1 MLWLI
6 IVLISCIVILLTIIF
21 RYRKDIKY
29 ISAQIEES
37 QGEYTNI
44 RMNTL
49 DKSLEDLVIKINN
62 IYDLNQQATSKIK
75 HREEELRHSIANMTH
90 DLRTPLTSI
99 MGYLQ
104 LIKSANL
111 TEEEI
116 EKYFN
121 IIEKRTET
129 LQELVESFHELSR
142 LNSNEYQFELKTVN
156 LSNILCETVA
166 LFYHDFTNK
175 NIEPIINI
183 EENIPNIIS
192 DETALTRIFTN
203 LINNMLKHGK
213 DTVII
218 NLAQKKDKLVA
229 EFINHAPDLQQDQI
243 SHIFD
248 RFFTGDRAR
257 SNKNTGL
264 GLYIAKTLAE
274 QLGHEIGA
282 ELIDETL
289 KITVSFSINSK
300 REP

>member
-111 TEEEI
+111 T
-116 EKYFN
+116 
-121 IIEKRTET
+121 
-129 LQELVESFHELSR
+129 
-142 LNSNEYQFELKTVN
+142 
-156 LSNILCETVA
+156 
-166 LFYHDFTNK
+166 
-175 NIEPIINI
+175 
-183 EENIPNIIS
+183 
-192 DETALTRIFTN
+192 
-203 LINNMLKHGK
+203 
-213 DTVII
+213 
-218 NLAQKKDKLVA
+218 
-229 EFINHAPDLQQDQI
+229 
-243 SHIFD
+243 
-248 RFFTGDRAR
+248 
-257 SNKNTGL
+257 
-264 GLYIAKTLAE
+264 
-274 QLGHEIGA
+274 
-282 ELIDETL
+282 
-289 KITVSFSINSK
+289 
-300 REP
+300 